1 MKVLKIIKKLKGELI
16 MLFKKKVI
24 SKVSY
29 YDWVSRLNSSLKD
42 SVQHVYLSD
51 REDSFENIVRVF
63 RSKTKSTLSLIKKA
77 DVKVDIHGVYVLNHF
92 NNDKIYLLSF
102 CNNKITNVPTDESLT
117 HIGCEEYIVN
127 VLEETYTHHIAKLKD
142 QQRRLEKELQ
152 EVTLKQERLTDLISA
167 FTPVIVKTP
176 KAETVSEKPESKE

>member
-1 MKVLKIIKKLKGELI
+1 MKVQKILNKIERGII

-24 SKVSY
+24 AKVSY

-42 SVQHVYLSD
+42 SIQHVYLSD
-51 REDSFENIVRVF
+51 KEDSFENIVRVF
-63 RSKTKSTLSLIKKA
+63 RSKTRSTLSLVKKA
-77 DVKVDIHGVYVLNHF
+77 EVKVDVHGVYVLNHF
-92 NNDKIYLLSF
+92 NSDKIYLLSF
-102 CNNKITNVPTDESLT
+102 CNNEIVNLPTDESLT
-117 HIGCEEYIVN
+117 HIGCEEHIVN
-127 VLEETYTHHIAKLKD
+127 VLEETYSHHISKLKD